1 MEELRLVEVAI
12 FVKELVLT
20 SDIVTHE
27 DSGVK
32 LRNAGD
38 NPYPVE
44 YHL

>member
-1 MEELRLVEVAI
+1 MEGSTLVEVVL
-12 FVKELVLT
+12 FVRELVLS

-38 NPYPVE
+38 NPYPVG